1 MENRRDRRRGP
12 AIFQVINLWVI
23 VGALGIACLLFTAL
37 AAFLASTRPEPSNA
51 PPSTAVLNVIVA
63 PTFTPQ
69 TQTEL
74 PGTPTITVPPSL
86 DPGVIEVGA
95 HVQIQGTGGDGL
107 RLRSEA
113 GLNGEIL
120 LLGSE
125 SEVFRVADGPVDT
138 DGYTWWH
145 LVGPFDETRQ
155 GWAVSNYLVVVQN
168 P

>member
-1 MENRRDRRRGP
+1 VI
-12 AIFQVINLWVI
+12 AI
-23 VGALGIACLLFTAL
+23 
-37 AAFLASTRPEPSNA
+37 
-51 PPSTAVLNVIVA
+51 
-63 PTFTPQ
+63 
-69 TQTEL
+69 
-74 PGTPTITVPPSL
+74 
-86 DPGVIEVGA
+86 GA

-107 RLRSEA
+107 RLRSEP